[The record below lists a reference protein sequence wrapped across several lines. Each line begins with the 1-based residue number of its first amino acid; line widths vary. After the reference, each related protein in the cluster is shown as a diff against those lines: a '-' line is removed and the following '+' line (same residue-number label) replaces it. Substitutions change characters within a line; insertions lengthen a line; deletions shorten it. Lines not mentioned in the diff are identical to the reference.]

1 MPHTTK
7 AAAVKVKVGDFVRHE
22 GHAACGNEGLM
33 GKVFKIYPTG
43 EVAVRVRPG
52 GGAGLYLGDKY
63 WPVSLVRVLTLEE
76 YVVLSLAK

>member
-7 AAAVKVKVGDFVRHE
+7 VAAVKIGDFVRHE
-22 GHAACGNEGLM
+22 RHDGCTNVGMM

-43 EVAVRVRPG
+43 EVAVKVHPG
-52 GGAGLYLGDKY
+52 GGAGLYMGDKY
-63 WPVSLVRVLTLEE
+63 WPVSLVRVLSLEE